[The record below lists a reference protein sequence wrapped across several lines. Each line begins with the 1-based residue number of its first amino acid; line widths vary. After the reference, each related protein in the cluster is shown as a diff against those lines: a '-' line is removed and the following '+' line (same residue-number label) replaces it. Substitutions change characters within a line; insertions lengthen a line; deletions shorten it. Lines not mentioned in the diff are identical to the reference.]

1 MNGPR
6 RPDPTEP
13 TRDEVLA
20 ARAAVRAA
28 RTQYRA
34 GTLTFAELVRVADH
48 YLDLIQARAR
58 ALGLH
63 LQRPSR
69 ASVLR

>member
-1 MNGPR
+1 MNEH
-6 RPDPTEP
+6 DAAP

-34 GTLTFAELVRVADH
+34 GTLTFDELVRVADH
-48 YLDLIQARAR
+48 YLDLIHARAQ
-58 ALGLH
+58 ALGFRLR
-63 LQRPSR
+63 RPAR
-69 ASVLR
+69 AAVLR